1 MSIIRVNDENIKI
14 NCEAAFHKIKLN
26 KIRINPIIINY
37 KTVRLRKPLPVK
49 RRIIKLGGH
58 SNSKS
63 EIAGLRSSVDV
74 EINDVL
80 VDKLFLIKQKCSIK
94 NKI

>member
-58 SNSKS
+58 SKS
-63 EIAGLRSSVDV
+63 EITGLRSSVDV

-80 VDKLFLIKQKCSIK
+80 VDKLFLIKQKCSIM